1 MVADRR
7 TKRKPQFANGQKS
20 KTTRLSQTLIR
31 ERRESVPRIK
41 YASDLPIASHIKRIQ
56 QLLQSH
62 QVVIVAGETGSGKT
76 TQLPLACIEAG
87 YGVEASIAHTQPRR
101 LAARA
106 VAQRVAD
113 QLDVKLGEQIG
124 YAVRFDESWSRHSLV
139 KVMTDGMLLA
149 EINRDRELR
158 RYEVVIVDEAH
169 ERTLNVDF
177 LLGFLRRLIDKRPEL
192 KVIIT
197 SATIDVESFSRHF
210 NDAPVVEVEGRS
222 YPVSVEYRPPEDD
235 LESTVFGCLEE
246 IRNSGVKGA
255 KDVLMFLPTEQEIL
269 EWSNRI
275 RRRIPKELEV
285 LPLYARLPPRDQ
297 QRIFH
302 PTGKQRILLS
312 TNVAETSLTVPN
324 IRFVIDLGKA
334 RISRYSARSRVQRLP
349 IEQISQASADQR
361 KGRCGRV
368 APGVCY
374 RIYSE
379 AVYDRVPRYTDP
391 ELKRTN
397 LASVLLQTKHFR
409 LGDIRKFPFLEPP
422 DERSIA
428 QAERL
433 LDELGALEDG
443 KLTGLG
449 RQMARMPIDPR
460 LARVLIDAAHRNAL
474 KEALIVV
481 SALTAQDPRLR
492 PHNQREAADTAQERF
507 TDEKSDFLA
516 LVKLWFWAER
526 ERQANA
532 SAAFRR
538 LLERHFISPNRYFEW
553 RSLHRQLTGYCQ
565 RLGLPLNTKPASYKN
580 LHTAILTGS
589 LGLIGIKEEKQK
601 YEGVHDLRFQLL
613 PGTRLAKAAPK
624 WVVAAD
630 IVETGRVY
638 ARTVA
643 SIERKWIEDVARRL
657 LKVSYFDEYWDDR
670 RGEAM
675 ILSRAT
681 LYGLPVYE
689 RRPLRLAP
697 RDAELARDLFV
708 RHALVEPKQI
718 RPWSFLKHNR
728 QLLNKLLKVQARER
742 RTDVVVA
749 PRVQASFYLER
760 LPDEVVN
767 VRSFE
772 AWFSQASTDELDR
785 LKMTS
790 RDLLKRPDEDLT
802 NSAFPGEL
810 VVDDRRWPLRYRFA
824 PGDIADGVSVQ
835 VKAENISALSQDAV
849 QWLVP
854 GRFAE
859 KLTELLKSLPKQHR
873 RHLVPIPDRVEQLCD
888 YLLRPSR
895 YRIGNFYDVLSRTLA
910 DFYRVEIPPDTF
922 DETKLSPFLRMN
934 VQSLNRRGA
943 VLDQDR
949 DLVALK
955 RRHEETLADALD
967 DEATLGSDKPERF
980 VTFPD
985 TGIEKQRRLRQG
997 HTDFTVYP
1005 ALVDKGDHV
1014 ALEIAVN
1021 ASQQRVWHERG
1032 LCRLFVLAE
1041 SQSARYL
1048 RKEYQKESTMHM
1060 QLAKLADPNE
1070 VFDALL
1076 MSVARYVYVT
1086 QAEKIESRAEFDAML
1101 AEHRGEF
1108 VSHGLELIESCVAIA
1123 EKRFDVSLA
1132 VENID
1137 SAVLMSA
1144 KADLEA
1150 RLSHIVPADFMW
1162 QTPYERLTDL
1172 PRYLEAMLYRVNHF
1186 QGRVSKDEE
1195 LMGQVRAWEQRL
1207 QALVTR
1213 VGEMPDLIEAKF
1225 LLAELRVALFHQK
1238 LGTKEKVSQ
1247 KKLKQTFE
1255 RLERTYV
1262 ND

>member
-1 MVADRR
+1 MAVRQ
-7 TKRKPQFANGQKS
+7 TKGEPEIANGQKS
-20 KTTRLSQTLIR
+20 DSSRLSRTLIR
-31 ERRESVPRIK
+31 ERRESVPTIK
-41 YASDLPIASHIKRIQ
+41 YASDLPIASHIERIQ
-56 QLLQSH
+56 ELLRTH
-62 QVVIVAGETGSGKT
+62 QVVVVAGETGSGKT
-76 TQLPLACIEAG
+76 TQLPLACLEAG
-87 YGVEASIAHTQPRR
+87 FGVNATIAHTQPRR

-106 VAQRVAD
+106 VAGRIAE
-113 QLDVKLGEQIG
+113 QLKVNLGEQIG
-124 YAVRFDESWSRHSLV
+124 YAVRFDESWSRNSLV

-177 LLGFLRRLIDKRPEL
+177 LLGFLRRLIDSRPDL

-210 NDAPVVEVEGRS
+210 DDAPVVEVEGRS
-222 YPVSVEYRPPEDD
+222 YPVTVEYRPPDD
-235 LESTVFGCLEE
+235 DREETVFGCLDE
-246 IRNSGVKGA
+246 ILDSRIKGA
-255 KDVLMFLPTEQEIL
+255 KDILMFLPTEQEIL

-275 RRRIPKELEV
+275 RRRFPMQLEV

-297 QRIFH
+297 QRIFQ
-302 PTGKQRILLS
+302 PSGKQRILLS

-324 IRFVIDLGKA
+324 IRFVVDLGKA

-361 KGRCGRV
+361 MGRCGRI
-368 APGVCY
+368 APGICY

-379 AVYDRVPRYTDP
+379 AVYERVPRYTDP

-422 DERSIA
+422 DERSIV

-433 LDELGALEDG
+433 LHELGALDDG

-460 LARVLIDAAHRNAL
+460 YARVLIEAAHRNAL

-507 TDEKSDFLA
+507 SDEKSDFLA

-526 ERQANA
+526 ERQAN
-532 SAAFRR
+532 SGSEFRR

-565 RLGLPLNTKPASYKN
+565 RLGLRLNPKPASYKN

-589 LGLIGIKEEKQK
+589 LGLIGTKEEKHK
-601 YEGVHDLRFQLL
+601 YAGVHDLRFQLL
-613 PGTRLAKAAPK
+613 PGTRLAKASPK
-624 WVVAAD
+624 WVVAAE

-643 SIERKWIEDVARRL
+643 SIERKWIEDIAKRL
-657 LKVSYFDEYWDDR
+657 LKVGYFDEYWDDL

-681 LYGLPVYE
+681 LYGLTVYE
-689 RRPLRLAP
+689 RRPIRLAP
-697 RDAELARDLFV
+697 RDAELARELFV
-708 RHALVEPKQI
+708 RHALVEPKQT
-718 RPWSFLKHNR
+718 RPWPFLKHNR
-728 QLLNKLLKVQARER
+728 QLLTKLLKVQARER

-760 LPDEVVN
+760 LPDDVVN
-767 VRSFE
+767 IRTFE
-772 AWFSQASTDELDR
+772 VWLSEASESEIDR
-785 LKMTS
+785 LRMTTS
-790 RDLLKRPDEDLT
+790 DLLRRPDEDLT
-802 NSAFPGEL
+802 NAAFPGEL
-810 VVDDRRWPLRYRFA
+810 AIDDHRWPLRYRFA
-824 PGDIADGVSVQ
+824 PGDVADGVSIQ
-835 VKAENISALSQDAV
+835 VKAENISSLSLDAV

-854 GRFAE
+854 GRLAE
-859 KLTELLKSLPKQHR
+859 KLTELLKSLPKQYR

-895 YRIGNFYDVLSRTLA
+895 YRVGNFYDVLSRTLA
-910 DFYRVEIPPDTF
+910 DFYRVQVPPEAW
-922 DETKLSPFLRMN
+922 DEGKLSPFLRMN
-934 VQSLNRRGA
+934 VQWTNRRGV

-949 DLVALK
+949 DLVQLK
-955 RRHEETLADALD
+955 RRHEATLADALI
-967 DEATLGSDKPERF
+967 DEAATVSESPERL
-980 VTFPD
+980 VKFPEH
-985 TGIEKQRRLRQG
+985 GIEQEKRLRQG

-1014 ALEIAVN
+1014 ETEVAVN
-1021 ASQQRVWHERG
+1021 TSQQKVWHEKG

-1048 RKEYQKESTMHM
+1048 RKEYQKETNMHM
-1060 QLAKLADPNE
+1060 QLAKLAEPNAI
-1070 VFDALL
+1070 FDSLL
-1076 MSVARYVYVT
+1076 MSVARYVYL
-1086 QAEKIESRAEFDAML
+1086 QEDERIETKSQFERL
-1101 AEHRGEF
+1101 LTTHRGEF
-1108 VSHGLELIESCVAIA
+1108 VSHGLKLLETCTTIA

-1132 VENID
+1132 VENIK
-1137 SAVLMSA
+1137 SAVLTSA

-1150 RLSHIVPADFMW
+1150 QLSYLVPADFMW

-1172 PRYLEAMLYRVNHF
+1172 PRYLDTMLYRINHF

-1195 LMGQVRAWEQRL
+1195 LMNAARSWEQRL
-1207 QALVTR
+1207 EALVAR
-1213 VGEMPDLIEAKF
+1213 AGNMPDLVEAKF

-1238 LGTKEKVSQ
+1238 LGTKEKVTQ
-1247 KKLKQTFE
+1247 KRLTQMFE

>member
-1 MVADRR
+1 MADRH
-7 TKRKPQFANGQKS
+7 TKRKPSVANGQKTNNS
-20 KTTRLSQTLIR
+20 RLSRSLIR
-31 ERRESVPRIK
+31 ERRDSVPAIK
-41 YASDLPIASHIKRIQ
+41 YASDLPIAAHIERIQ
-56 QLLQSH
+56 ELLKVH

-76 TQLPLACIEAG
+76 TQLPLACLEAG
-87 YGVEASIAHTQPRR
+87 FGVNATIAHTQPRR

-106 VAQRVAD
+106 VAGRIAE
-113 QLDVKLGEQIG
+113 QLKVNLGEQIG
-124 YAVRFDESWSRHSLV
+124 YAVRFDESWSRQSLV

-177 LLGFLRRLIDKRPEL
+177 LLGFLRRLIDRRPEL
-192 KVIIT
+192 KAIIT
-197 SATIDVESFSRHF
+197 SATIDVETFSRHF
-210 NDAPVVEVEGRS
+210 KNAPVVEVEGRG
-222 YPVSVEYRPPEDD
+222 YPVTVEYRPPDDD
-235 LESTVFGCLEE
+235 LEGTVYGCLEE
-246 IRNSGVKGA
+246 ILDSGIKGA
-255 KDVLMFLPTEQEIL
+255 KDILMFLPTEQEIL

-275 RRRIPKELEV
+275 RRRFPKQLEV

-297 QRIFH
+297 QRIFQ
-302 PTGKQRILLS
+302 PSGNQRVLLS

-324 IRFVIDLGKA
+324 IRFVVDLGKA

-361 KGRCGRV
+361 KGRCGRI
-368 APGVCY
+368 APGICY
-374 RIYSE
+374 RIYPE
-379 AVYDRVPRYTDP
+379 TVYERVPRYTDP

-422 DERSIA
+422 DERSIG

-433 LDELGALEDG
+433 LHELGALEDS

-460 LARVLIDAAHRNAL
+460 YARVLIEAAHRNSL

-507 TDEKSDFLA
+507 SDEKSDFLA
-516 LVKLWFWAER
+516 LVNVWFWAER
-526 ERQANA
+526 ERQAN
-532 SAAFRR
+532 SSSAFRR

-565 RLGLPLNTKPASYKN
+565 RLGLRLNSKRASYKD

-589 LGLIGIKEEKQK
+589 LGLIGTKEEKQK
-601 YEGVHDLRFQLL
+601 YAGVSDLSFQLL
-613 PGTRLAKAAPK
+613 PGTRLAKSAPK
-624 WVVAAD
+624 WVVAAE

-643 SIERKWIEDVARRL
+643 SIERKWIEDIASRL
-657 LKVSYFDEYWDDR
+657 LKLSYFDEYWDDR

-697 RDAELARDLFV
+697 RDAELARELFV
-708 RHALVEPKQI
+708 RHALVEPKQM
-718 RPWSFLKHNR
+718 RPWPFLNHNR
-728 QLLNKLLKVQARER
+728 QLLTKLLKVQSRER

-760 LPDEVVN
+760 LPDDIVN

-772 AWFSQASTDELDR
+772 AWLTQASTSETER
-785 LKMTS
+785 LRMTTS
-790 RDLLKRPDEDLT
+790 DLLQRPDEDLT
-802 NSAFPGEL
+802 NAAFPGEL
-810 VVDDRRWPLRYRFA
+810 VIDDHSWPLRYRFA

-835 VKAENISALSQDAV
+835 VKAENISSVSLDAV

-854 GRFAE
+854 GRLAE
-859 KLTELLKSLPKQHR
+859 KLTELLKGLPKQYR

-910 DFYRVEIPPDTF
+910 DFYRVQVPPETW
-922 DETKLSPFLRMN
+922 DEGKLSPFLRMN
-934 VQSLNRRGA
+934 IQWTNRRGV

-955 RRHEETLADALD
+955 RRHEATLADALV
-967 DEATLGSDKPERF
+967 DEAASISASPEQL
-980 VTFPD
+980 VTFPEK
-985 TGIEKQRRLRQG
+985 GIEQERRLRQD

-1005 ALVDKGDHV
+1005 ALVDKGDSV
-1014 ALEIAVN
+1014 EIEMAVN
-1021 ASQQRVWHERG
+1021 PTQQKVWHEKG
-1032 LCRLFVLAE
+1032 LCRLFVIAE
-1041 SQSARYL
+1041 AQSARYL
-1048 RKEYQKESTMHM
+1048 RKEYQKETTMHM
-1060 QLAKLADPNE
+1060 QLAKLADPNA
-1070 VFDALL
+1070 VFDSLL
-1076 MSVARYVYVT
+1076 ISVARYVYVNGD
-1086 QAEKIESRAEFDAML
+1086 ERIESRTQFDRLLSA
-1101 AEHRGEF
+1101 HRGEF
-1108 VSHGLELIESCVAIA
+1108 VARGLNLIETCTSIA

-1132 VENID
+1132 VENIN
-1137 SAVLMSA
+1137 SAVLTSA

-1150 RLSHIVPADFMW
+1150 QLSYIVPADFVW
-1162 QTPYERLTDL
+1162 QTPYNRLADL
-1172 PRYLEAMLYRVNHF
+1172 PRYLDAMLYRINHF

-1195 LMGQVRAWEQRL
+1195 LMNNARAWEQRL
-1207 QALVTR
+1207 ERLMTR
-1213 VGEMPDLIEAKF
+1213 AGDMPDLVEAKF

-1247 KKLKQTFE
+1247 KRLTQTFE
-1255 RLERTYV
+1255 RLERVYV

>member
-1 MVADRR
+1 MAVRR
-7 TKRKPQFANGQKS
+7 TKRKSEVANGQKS
-20 KTTRLSQTLIR
+20 TGPRLSRTLIR
-31 ERRESVPRIK
+31 ERQDSVPEIH
-41 YASDLPIASHIKRIQ
+41 YASDLPIAAHIERIQ
-56 QLLQSH
+56 ELLRTH

-76 TQLPLACIEAG
+76 TQLPLACLEAG
-87 YGVEASIAHTQPRR
+87 FGVNATIAHTQPRR

-106 VAQRVAD
+106 VAGRIAE
-113 QLDVKLGEQIG
+113 QLKVNLGEQIG
-124 YAVRFDESWSRHSLV
+124 YAVRFDESWSRRSLV

-210 NDAPVVEVEGRS
+210 DNAPVVEVEGRS
-222 YPVSVEYRPPEDD
+222 YPVTVEYRPPDDD
-235 LESTVFGCLEE
+235 LEGTVFGCLDE
-246 IRNSGVKGA
+246 ILESGIRGA
-255 KDVLMFLPTEQEIL
+255 KDILMFLPTEQEIL

-275 RRRIPKELEV
+275 RRRFPKQLEV

-297 QRIFH
+297 QRIFQ
-302 PTGKQRILLS
+302 PSGRQRILLS

-349 IEQISQASADQR
+349 IEQVSQASADQR
-361 KGRCGRV
+361 MGRCGRV
-368 APGVCY
+368 APGICY
-374 RIYSE
+374 RVYSE
-379 AVYDRVPRYTDP
+379 AVYERVPRYTDP

-422 DERSIA
+422 DERSIG

-433 LDELGALEDG
+433 LHELGALDDG
-443 KLTGLG
+443 QLTGLG

-460 LARVLIDAAHRNAL
+460 YARVLIEAAHRNAL

-492 PHNQREAADTAQERF
+492 PHNQREAADSAQERF
-507 TDEKSDFLA
+507 SDEKSDFLT
-516 LVKLWFWAER
+516 LVNLWFWAER
-526 ERQANA
+526 ERQTN
-532 SAAFRR
+532 SSSGFRR

-565 RLGLPLNTKPASYKN
+565 RLGLRLNSKQASYKN

-589 LGLIGIKEEKQK
+589 LGLIGTKEEKQK
-601 YEGVHDLRFQLL
+601 YAGVHDLRFQLL
-613 PGTRLAKAAPK
+613 PGTRIGKASPK
-624 WVVAAD
+624 WVVAAE

-643 SIERKWIEDVARRL
+643 SIERKWIEDVASRL
-657 LKVSYFDEYWDDR
+657 LKLRYFDEYWDDR

-697 RDAELARDLFV
+697 RDAELARELFV
-708 RHALVEPKQI
+708 RHALVEPKQL
-718 RPWSFLKHNR
+718 RPWPFLKHNR
-728 QLLNKLLKVQARER
+728 QLLSKLLKIQARER

-760 LPDEVVN
+760 IPDDVLN
-767 VRSFE
+767 VRTFE
-772 AWFSQASTDELDR
+772 MWFNDASAAELDR
-785 LKMTS
+785 LRMTDS
-790 RDLLKRPDEDLT
+790 NLLRRPDEDLT
-802 NSAFPGEL
+802 NAAFPGEL
-810 VVDDRRWPLRYRFA
+810 VIDDYRWPLRYRFA
-824 PGDIADGVSVQ
+824 PGDVADGVSVQ
-835 VKAENISALSQDAV
+835 VKAENISSLSLDAV

-854 GRFAE
+854 GRLAE
-859 KLTELLKSLPKQHR
+859 KLTELLKSLPKQYR

-910 DFYRVEIPPDTF
+910 DFYHVQVPPDVW
-922 DETKLSPFLRMN
+922 DEAKLSPFLRMN
-934 VQSLNRRGA
+934 VQWTNRRGG

-955 RRHEETLADALD
+955 RRHEATLADALV
-967 DEATLGSDKPERF
+967 DEATTISASTERHVKFPEQ
-980 VTFPD
+980 
-985 TGIEKQRRLRQG
+985 GIETKRRLRQG
-997 HTDFTVYP
+997 HTDFTVFP
-1005 ALVDKGDHV
+1005 ALVDKGDYV
-1014 ALEIAVN
+1014 EIEIAVN
-1021 ASQQRVWHERG
+1021 EAQQRVWHEKG
-1032 LCRLFVLAE
+1032 LCRLFVLSE
-1041 SQSARYL
+1041 SQSVRYL
-1048 RKEYQKESTMHM
+1048 KKEYQKETNMHM
-1060 QLAKLADPNE
+1060 QLAKLADPNAIL
-1070 VFDALL
+1070 DSLL
-1076 MSVARYVYVT
+1076 MSVARYVYLNGD
-1086 QAEKIESRAEFDAML
+1086 ERIETRSQFDRLLTA
-1101 AEHRGEF
+1101 HRGEF
-1108 VSHGLELIESCVAIA
+1108 VSNGLDLIATCSDIA

-1132 VENID
+1132 VENIS
-1137 SAVLMSA
+1137 SAVLTSA
-1144 KADLEA
+1144 KTDLEKQ
-1150 RLSHIVPADFMW
+1150 LSSIVPADFMW
-1162 QTPYERLTDL
+1162 QTPYERLADL
-1172 PRYLEAMLYRVNHF
+1172 PRYLEAMLYRINHF

-1195 LMGQVRAWEQRL
+1195 LMTNAREWENRL
-1207 QALVTR
+1207 EALVAR
-1213 VGEMPDLIEAKF
+1213 AGYMPDLVDAKF

-1238 LGTKEKVSQ
+1238 LGTKEKTSR
-1247 KKLKQTFE
+1247 KRLTQTFE
-1255 RLERTYV
+1255 QLERTYI

>member
-1 MVADRR
+1 MAERL
-7 TKRKPQFANGQKS
+7 TKRKSQDANGRKS
-20 KTTRLSQTLIR
+20 TDSRLSRSLIR
-31 ERRESVPRIK
+31 ERRESVPAIQ
-41 YASDLPIASHIKRIQ
+41 YASDLPIASHIERIRE
-56 QLLQSH
+56 LLRSH

-76 TQLPLACIEAG
+76 TQLPIACLEAG
-87 YGVEASIAHTQPRR
+87 FGVNATIAHTQPRR

-106 VAQRVAD
+106 VAVRIAE
-113 QLDVKLGEQIG
+113 QLQVKLGEQIG

-149 EINRDRELR
+149 EINRDRELS

-177 LLGFLRRLIDKRPEL
+177 LLGFLRRLIDRRPEL

-210 NDAPVVEVEGRS
+210 NNAPVVEVEGRS
-222 YPVSVEYRPPEDD
+222 YPVAVEYRPPEDD
-235 LESTVFGCLEE
+235 LDSTVFGCLDE
-246 IRNSGVKGA
+246 ILDSGTKGA
-255 KDVLMFLPTEQEIL
+255 KDILMFLPTEQEIL

-275 RRRIPKELEV
+275 RRRWPKELEV
-285 LPLYARLPPRDQ
+285 LPLYARLPPKDQ

-302 PTGKQRILLS
+302 PSGKQRVLLS

-361 KGRCGRV
+361 KGRCGRI
-368 APGVCY
+368 APGTCY
-374 RIYSE
+374 RVYPE
-379 AVYDRVPRYTDP
+379 AVYERVPRYTDP

-422 DERSIA
+422 DERSIV

-433 LDELGALEDG
+433 LHELGALEDG

-460 LARVLIDAAHRNAL
+460 FARVLIEAAHRNAL
-474 KEALIVV
+474 KEALIVI

-516 LVKLWFWAER
+516 LVNLWFWAER
-526 ERQANA
+526 ERQAN
-532 SAAFRR
+532 SSSAFRR

-565 RLGLPLNTKPASYKN
+565 RLGLRLNSAPASYKN

-601 YEGVHDLRFQLL
+601 YAGVHDLRFQLL
-613 PGTRLAKAAPK
+613 PGTRLAKASPK
-624 WVVAAD
+624 WVVAAE

-681 LYGLPVYE
+681 LYGVPVYE
-689 RRPLRLAP
+689 RRSLRLAP
-697 RDAELARDLFV
+697 RDADLARELFV

-718 RPWSFLKHNR
+718 RPWPFLKHNR
-728 QLLNKLLKVQARER
+728 QLLTKLLKVQARER

-760 LPDEVVN
+760 LPDDVVN
-767 VRSFE
+767 VRTFE
-772 AWFSQASTDELDR
+772 AWFSQASESERDGLR
-785 LKMTS
+785 MTT
-790 RDLLKRPDEDLT
+790 RDLLRRPDEDLT
-802 NSAFPGEL
+802 NAAFPGEL
-810 VVDDRRWPLRYRFA
+810 VIDDHRWPLRYRFA

-835 VKAENISALSQDAV
+835 VKAENINALSLDAV

-854 GRFAE
+854 GRLAE
-859 KLTELLKSLPKQHR
+859 KLTELLKSLPKQYR

-888 YLLRPSR
+888 FLLRPSR
-895 YRIGNFYDVLSRTLA
+895 YRVGNFYDVLTRTLA
-910 DFYRVEIPPDTF
+910 DFYRVEVPHEVW
-922 DETKLSPFLRMN
+922 DEAKLSPFLRMN
-934 VQSLNRRGA
+934 VQWTNRRGA

-955 RRHEETLADALD
+955 QRH
-967 DEATLGSDKPERF
+967 EATLTEALVDEAATIEASNERLLA
-980 VTFPD
+980 FPAK
-985 TGIEKQRRLRQG
+985 GLEQKRRLRQG

-1005 ALVDKGDHV
+1005 ALVDKGDSV
-1014 ALEIAVN
+1014 TVELAVN
-1021 ASQQRVWHERG
+1021 AAQQQVWQEKG

-1041 SQSARYL
+1041 SQSVRYL
-1048 RKEYQKESTMHM
+1048 RKEYQKETTMHM
-1060 QLAKLADPNE
+1060 QLAKLADPNA
-1070 VFDALL
+1070 VFDSLL
-1076 MSVARYVYVT
+1076 LSVARYVYLGK
-1086 QAEKIESRAEFDAML
+1086 EERIESKAQFDGLL
-1101 AEHRGEF
+1101 AAHRGEF
-1108 VSHGLELIESCVAIA
+1108 VSSGLQLIETCTAIA

-1132 VENID
+1132 VENIN
-1137 SAVLMSA
+1137 SAVLTSA

-1150 RLSHIVPADFMW
+1150 QLSHIVPADFMW
-1162 QTPYERLTDL
+1162 QTPYERLADL
-1172 PRYLEAMLYRVNHF
+1172 PRYLDAMHYRVNHF

-1195 LMGQVRAWEQRL
+1195 LMHEARKWEQRL
-1207 QALVTR
+1207 HALTAR
-1213 VGEMPDLIEAKF
+1213 VGDMPDLVDAKF

-1238 LGTKEKVSQ
+1238 LGTKEKVS
-1247 KKLKQTFE
+1247 KKRLTQTFE
-1255 RLERTYV
+1255 RLERAYV